1 MEYILPALQIV
12 CTPHGLAVI
21 FLGALFGILC
31 GAMPGLSSIMAMTI
45 LMPFTF
51 SLDGL
56 YGILMLLGVFC
67 GSVYGGSITA
77 ILINTP
83 GTANSAATCLDGYP
97 MAQKGQPDR
106 AISISTSAS
115 CFGGLF
121 GSFCLLFTAPL
132 LASVSIKFGVTE
144 YFALGIFGLSIV
156 TGVSSKSVIKGVLGA
171 ILGLL
176 LGTVGIDTLS
186 ATFRYTFDITYLV
199 AGVAFVPL
207 LIGLYA
213 LAQCFTTSEGD
224 LDEMTRGR
232 NVKLKQILPSRHD
245 IKRCTPVVLGCS
257 VLGTIIGAIP
267 GTGGDIASWVGYN
280 EAKRWVKKNEV
291 PFGEGTPEGIA
302 APESANN
309 AIVGGALIPLLTLGI
324 PGDAGTA
331 LLLGALMLQGIT
343 PGPLLFTN
351 QGEKVYTIIVG
362 LFMANIAFAILG
374 FCGIRIFAKI
384 GNLPQKWLT
393 PLIFTFCTVGTFAL
407 NNNFGDVIF
416 MLIAGILG
424 YFLLK
429 LDFSMPPIILGLL
442 LGETVESNLRRA
454 MTLSGGDL
462 GYFLTRPIAMVLLV
476 ISAISL
482 FYPIIVPAIS
492 RHNAKRAAQKQNAQ
506 ADR

>member
-12 CTPHGLAVI
+12 CTPHGIAVI

-83 GTANSAATCLDGYP
+83 GTANAAATCLDGYP
-97 MAQKGQPDR
+97 MAQRGQPDR

-132 LASVSIKFGVTE
+132 LASVSIKFGVAE

-156 TGVSSKSVIKGVLGA
+156 TGVSSKSMIKGVMGA

-176 LGTVGIDTLS
+176 MGTVGIDTLS
-186 ATFRYTFDITYLV
+186 ATFRYTFNVTYLV
-199 AGVAFVPL
+199 AGIAFVPL

-213 LAQCFTTSEGD
+213 LAQCFTTSEGN
-224 LDEMTRGR
+224 LEEMTRSR
-232 NVKLKQILPSRHD
+232 KVKLKQILPSLHD
-245 IKRCTPVVLGCS
+245 IKRCTPVVVGCS
-257 VLGTIIGAIP
+257 ILGTIIGAIP

-309 AIVGGALIPLLTLGI
+309 AIVGGALIPLPHTG
-324 PGDAGTA
+324 
-331 LLLGALMLQGIT
+331 
-343 PGPLLFTN
+343 N
-351 QGEKVYTIIVG
+351 SRRRRYSS
-362 LFMANIAFAILG
+362 AIG
-374 FCGIRIFAKI
+374 
-384 GNLPQKWLT
+384 
-393 PLIFTFCTVGTFAL
+393 
-407 NNNFGDVIF
+407 
-416 MLIAGILG
+416 
-424 YFLLK
+424 
-429 LDFSMPPIILGLL
+429 
-442 LGETVESNLRRA
+442 RA
-454 MTLSGGDL
+454 HAARYYAWSPFVHQSGGEGL
-462 GYFLTRPIAMVLLV
+462 YHHYRSVFCEHRIRYPRFLRNPDFCKDRQPSPEMAHSPDFYLLHRGHV
-476 ISAISL
+476 CPQQQL
-482 FYPIIVPAIS
+482 
-492 RHNAKRAAQKQNAQ
+492 R
-506 ADR
+506 